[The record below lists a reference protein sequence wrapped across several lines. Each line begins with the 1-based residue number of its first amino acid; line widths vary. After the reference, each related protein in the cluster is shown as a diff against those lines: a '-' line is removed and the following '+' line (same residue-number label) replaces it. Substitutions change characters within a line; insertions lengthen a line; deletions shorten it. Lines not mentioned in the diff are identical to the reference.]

1 MGKSHQEAVWEC
13 WCVAHELRTSQ
24 TIRFDLTSISSAQFT
39 DHSFIYRPESVED
52 QGYSRNGDEFWPIG
66 IVSCLFYLCLNRW
79 RLKWADRSY
88 YGVSCRIPR
97 ESWEKGWFIRKVHY
111 PLFPTVLSRL
121 SVIDDCVCL
130 KRLWAIFTNGK
141 FTFPRLRRPECP
153 AGPVLVIYV

>member
-1 MGKSHQEAVWEC
+1 MQIPSGSCLGVFMRYPRAPYVLDE
-13 WCVAHELRTSQ
+13 S
-24 TIRFDLTSISSAQFT
+24 IRPHCNLISS
-39 DHSFIYRPESVED
+39 IYWSYLHLLTGIHRR
-52 QGYSRNGDEFWPIG
+52 SRIILEIAMNFWPIG
-66 IVSCLFYLCLNRW
+66 VVSCLFYLCLNRW

-130 KRLWAIFTNGK
+130 NRLWVIFTKGK

-153 AGPVLVIYV
+153 AGPVLV